1 MNYLSYDDPGE
12 DLRGYGGARNWD
24 SALEFLGGVL
34 EQSDYWQM
42 ERCGAVW
49 ERSAAHVQMLLE
61 ARACPHVRDNDGQTP
76 F

>member
-34 EQSDYWQM
+34 EQSDYWHM
-42 ERCGAVW
+42 ERWGTSQILRFDSC
-49 ERSAAHVQMLLE
+49 
-61 ARACPHVRDNDGQTP
+61 
-76 F
+76 

>member
-34 EQSDYWQM
+34 EQSDYWHM
-42 ERCGAVW
+42 ERWGTSQILRLV
-49 ERSAAHVQMLLE
+49 
-61 ARACPHVRDNDGQTP
+61 PGQQYEIPT
-76 F
+76 